1 MYAHELFEQNKPRVV
16 VTYPGRFQ
24 PWHSGHS
31 GVFSQLQKKFGAEN
45 VFIAT
50 SNDQSSAKSPFNFS
64 DKYQLMTAAGVP
76 WQSVE
81 FCQICWPT
89 LNWVYHTIDLEI
101 LV

>member
-24 PWHSGHS
+24 PFHQGHA

-76 WQSVE
+76 ADKIIQTNAMYAL
-81 FCQICWPT
+81 P
-89 LNWVYHTIDLEI
+89 
-101 LV
+101 